1 MGEIDKLTEKIIGCA
16 MKVHRALGFGFLESV
31 YHRSLEIELAAA
43 GIHFESEKR
52 LNVFY
57 EGHIVGH
64 FSADLFISDQLII
77 ELKAIETIIKAHEV
91 QLVNY
96 LAATKIETGL
106 LLNFGSKSLEVR
118 RKFRHRKIKNNSSDL
133 VDPE

>member
-16 MKVHRALGFGFLESV
+16 MKVHGALGFGFLESV

-43 GIHFESEKR
+43 GIYFESEKR

-64 FSADLFISDQLII
+64 FSADLFLSDQLII

-133 VDPE
+133 VNLE

>member
-1 MGEIDKLTEKIIGCA
+1 MTEKIIGCA
-16 MKVHRALGFGFLESV
+16 MKVHGALGFGFLESV
-31 YHRSLEIELAAA
+31 YHRSLEIELGAA
-43 GIHFESEKR
+43 GIYFESEKR

-64 FSADLFISDQLII
+64 FSADLFLSDQLII

-118 RKFRHRKIKNNSSDL
+118 RKFRQRKIKNNSSDL
-133 VDPE
+133 VNLE

>member
-16 MKVHRALGFGFLESV
+16 MKVQTALGFGFLESV
-31 YHRSLEIELAAA
+31 YHRSMEIELAAS
-43 GIHFESEKR
+43 GIAFESEKR
-52 LNVFY
+52 LEVFY
-57 EGHIVGH
+57 EGRIVGH
-64 FSADLFISDQLII
+64 FAADFFISDQLII

-106 LLNFGSKSLEVR
+106 LLNFGAKSLEVR
-118 RKFRHRKIKNNSSDL
+118 RKFRHRKIKNNSSNL
-133 VDPE
+133 VNLE